1 MPEIGKEP
9 APQGSLLPFTVT
21 RPVTSKEM
29 SIALGARDAE
39 LYFARELTNS
49 NLIFRRALPGEKSSN
64 QFHLKQDKRRTS
76 LDPESGHAI

>member
-49 NLIFRRALPGEKSSN
+49 NLIFRPVPPGEKSPN
-64 QFHLKQDKRRTS
+64 QFHLKQDKPGTS
-76 LDPESGHAI
+76 LDPESGQVV